1 MSIINYYDNLTSSIT
16 LISENINH
24 QNNFWWNKLFENQTN
39 ESIDLAEFILRIF
52 GGFVGVLLIIST
64 LIGNILVILVVIR
77 YNRMRTVTNIL
88 LAR

>member
-1 MSIINYYDNLTSSIT
+1 MSITNYYDNLTSSIN

-39 ESIDLAEFILRIF
+39 ESIDLTEFILRIF
-52 GGFVGVLLIIST
+52 GGFVCILLIIST

-77 YNRMRTVTNIL
+77 YNRMRTVTNVL